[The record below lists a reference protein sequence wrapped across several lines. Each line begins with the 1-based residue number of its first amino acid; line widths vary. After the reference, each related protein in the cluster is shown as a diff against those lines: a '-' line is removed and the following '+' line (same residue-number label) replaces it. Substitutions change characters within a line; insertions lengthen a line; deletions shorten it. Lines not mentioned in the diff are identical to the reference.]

1 MKAMPLF
8 KWTKAQAVF
17 VTEIDAQHRNLYLLA
32 NELNQAIVGGAETS
46 RTMELLR
53 ALIAAAD
60 EHFSYEE
67 SLMRATQYS
76 AKDWHQQQHD
86 TVRKRIAQFVPR
98 IEDGEGEAAILLLE
112 FLSGWLHDHTG
123 LTDRMLGA
131 HLRNFDRLTSRLAS

>member
-1 MKAMPLF
+1 MRDMPLF

-17 VTEIDAQHRNLYLLA
+17 VTELDAQHRNLYLLA
-32 NELNQAIVGGAETS
+32 NELNQAILGGAESS
-46 RTMELLR
+46 RTLELLR

-76 AKDWHQQQHD
+76 ARGWHTQQHD
-86 TVRKRIAQFVPR
+86 TVRKRIAEFLPR
-98 IEDGEGEAAILLLE
+98 IERGEGEAAMLLLE
-112 FLSGWLHDHTG
+112 FLSGWMHDHTG

-131 HLRNFDRLTSRLAS
+131 HLR